1 MFCLWCPWFSFIPSD
16 VDFMLKTTRC
26 ETDKGSW
33 ASLPVTNCVCKCGK
47 AHKRGMDMPDSH
59 PAFFPLFWHCWDLV
73 YKRPFPFCNAHTTDL
88 VLKGGFGCEIFS
100 LPKAVHGIDLFIC
113 VFVLW
118 RCCVGLLI
126 AFIPPKVILTNKNR
140 RTSLLLELVKKRGA
154 REFEVP
160 ADMHSN
166 SDLLP
171 VGSNQL
177 CSWVNQFVC
186 KIDFTQPTQSW
197 LNIKEVKMSAK

>member
-1 MFCLWCPWFSFIPSD
+1 MTCFACDVLGSLSFLQMLTLCWKPLGVRLTRAPGHPYLWLIVCVSVGKHIKEEWTCL
-16 VDFMLKTTRC
+16 T
-26 ETDKGSW
+26 
-33 ASLPVTNCVCKCGK
+33 
-47 AHKRGMDMPDSH
+47 
-59 PAFFPLFWHCWDLV
+59 
-73 YKRPFPFCNAHTTDL
+73 
-88 VLKGGFGCEIFS
+88 
-100 LPKAVHGIDLFIC
+100 
-113 VFVLW
+113 
-118 RCCVGLLI
+118 
-126 AFIPPKVILTNKNR
+126 VILLSFHSSDIVETLSTSVLFLFVMHTPQTWSWREAWMLNIFTSQSSAWDWPIYLCICAVEMLCRSPNFFYPSQSHLNKNR
-140 RTSLLLELVKKRGA
+140 RTSLRLELVKKRGA

-160 ADMHSN
+160 ADMHGN